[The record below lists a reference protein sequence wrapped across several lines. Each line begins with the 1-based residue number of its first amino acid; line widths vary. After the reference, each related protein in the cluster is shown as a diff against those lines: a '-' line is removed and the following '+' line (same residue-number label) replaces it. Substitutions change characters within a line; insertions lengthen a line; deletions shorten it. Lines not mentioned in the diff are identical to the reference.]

1 MSSKAMQEKTKK
13 FAILLNGDLE
23 VTARLKEQLVGAD
36 VIAADGG
43 MRHAQALG
51 VEPVCW
57 IGDFDSTDEAL
68 LNKWPDVPRLEH
80 PPLKDK
86 TDGELALDFALE
98 NGAEEIILVA
108 GLGGRTDQAMSHLIQ
123 LIKLYRNK
131 ISCFASSG
139 SEEAWPLKVGSF
151 LLDPPLGS
159 TLSVVGI
166 TPIERISIRGVKW
179 QLEAKDVEFGSTLTM
194 SNEVT
199 GTVSI
204 VLCSGCGVILVKDIQ

>member
-1 MSSKAMQEKTKK
+1 MQDKKNK
-13 FAILLNGDLE
+13 FAILLNGELE
-23 VTARLKEQLVGAD
+23 VTSRLKKQIAD
-36 VIAADGG
+36 ARVVAADGG
-43 MRHAQALG
+43 MRYARALG
-51 VEPVCW
+51 VEPECW
-57 IGDFDSTDEAL
+57 IGDFDSTSQEL
-68 LNKWPDVPRLEH
+68 QQQWPDVKRFEH

-86 TDGELALDFALE
+86 TDGELAIDYALE
-98 NGAEEIILVA
+98 NGADEIVLVA

-139 SEEAWPLKVGSF
+139 NEEAWPLKVGSF
-151 LLDPPLGS
+151 LLDPPPGS

-179 QLEAKDVEFGSTLTM
+179 QLEAEDVEFGSTLTM

-199 GTVSI
+199 GVVSI
-204 VLCSGCGVILVKDIQ
+204 VLCSGCGVIFVKDIQ